1 MSNNTPTLKPHAIE
15 RPNGRLYRPRK
26 IQTIT
31 TGNED
36 EVTGIVVFGTHDVRF
51 AENEAHHHAADYAE
65 EYGVKLVIDGPG
77 FKDWYG
83 TKIAGANEDGRLLT
97 IFVTDEIR
105 GRACVRFSAEE
116 IEVTA

>member
-1 MSNNTPTLKPHAIE
+1 MSNGIPAIT
-15 RPNGRLYRPRK
+15 RPNGKTYQPRK

-51 AENEAHHHAADYAE
+51 AENEAHHYAAGYGAE
-65 EYGVKLVIDGPG
+65 NGIKLVIDGPG

-83 TKIAGANEDGRLLT
+83 TRITGTTDEGRPLVV
-97 IFVTDEIR
+97 FVTDEVK
-105 GRACVRFSAEE
+105 GRACIRFSAEE
-116 IEVTA
+116 VEAQS

>member
-1 MSNNTPTLKPHAIE
+1 MNGIPAIE
-15 RPNGRLYRPRK
+15 RPNGKLYRPRK
-26 IQTIT
+26 IQAIT

-51 AENEAHHHAADYAE
+51 AENEAHHHAADYAAE
-65 EYGVKLVIDGPG
+65 NGIKLVIDGPG

-83 TKIAGANEDGRLLT
+83 TRIAGSTDEGRPLVV
-97 IFVTDEIR
+97 FVTDETK

-116 IEVTA
+116 VEPQP

>member
-1 MSNNTPTLKPHAIE
+1 MTAPAPHGIV
-15 RPNGRLYRPRK
+15 RPNGKLYRPRK

-51 AENEAHHHAADYAE
+51 AENEAHHHAADYASDW
-65 EYGVKLVIDGPG
+65 GVKLVIDGPG

-83 TKIAGANEDGRLLT
+83 TQIAGT
-97 IFVTDEIR
+97 TDEGRPLVVFITDEVK

-116 IEVTA
+116 VSLP

>member
-1 MSNNTPTLKPHAIE
+1 MSGLKLPAIE
-15 RPNGRLYRPRK
+15 RPNGKLYRPRK
-26 IQTIT
+26 IEAIT

-51 AENEAHHHAADYAE
+51 AENEAHHCAADYAA
-65 EYGVKLVIDGPG
+65 EYGIKLVIDGPG

-83 TKIAGANEDGRLLT
+83 TQIAGTDDGGRLLV
-97 IFVTDEIR
+97 IFVTDEVN

-116 IEVTA
+116 VEATP

>member
-1 MSNNTPTLKPHAIE
+1 MTAPAPHGIV
-15 RPNGRLYRPRK
+15 RPNGKLYRPRK

-51 AENEAHHHAADYAE
+51 AENEAHHHAAECAK
-65 EYGVKLVIDGPG
+65 GQGTKLVIDGPG

-83 TKIAGANEDGRLLT
+83 TRIAGT
-97 IFVTDEIR
+97 TDEGRPLVVFITDEVK

-116 IEVTA
+116 VSIP